1 MEVPSIISRIP
12 LPRFMKQFSN
22 MKILFSAALLLVL
35 ASVASGAA
43 AQALYERGN
52 SADPV
57 TLDPQKASTAAEANI
72 LRDLY
77 EGLVTTAADG
87 SIVPGAAET
96 WEMSPD
102 GLSWTFHL
110 RQTNWSDG
118 APVTA
123 ADFVRAF
130 RRLLDPATEAPDARL
145 FAAIAGAAAAADRT
159 GKAAPFGVVATDPR
173 TLTITLV
180 APVASFLDYLARPA
194 AMPVPATIE
203 TVPAF
208 PTVTSPFNGAYR
220 FDGFVPGDGMWLIRN
235 TAFHDAA
242 NVAIETVVYRPY
254 DTATASRAF
263 SAGTLLSNNDVGIF
277 TLPQRREALGETLRI
292 APFAGSYFYAANTSG
307 VLADQTLR
315 RAIALAINRNRIAEE
330 IWVGTMLPTRALL
343 PPGLPG
349 YPAPVEVDLGP
360 NERDARLAEARA
372 LVTAAGYGDGNPLTL
387 RIAIAP
393 TDLNRETAAAVAED
407 LAGIGITAAIVER
420 PTADHYAGLA
430 APGCPEGTLSECD
443 GAGPGRDFDLASV
456 AWIGDAANP
465 AAFFRFFAST
475 NGTFDFYGNAEFE
488 GMLAEAALAADPAE
502 RAMIFGAVD
511 ARLMADLPAIPV
523 LGFAS
528 LNLVSARLTGWTDN
542 PLDVHLSRW
551 MSIATE

>member
-1 MEVPSIISRIP
+1 
-12 LPRFMKQFSN
+12 MKQTSN
-22 MKILFSAALLLVL
+22 MKTVLSAALLLVF
-35 ASVASGAA
+35 ASLASGAA
-43 AQALYERGN
+43 AQVLYERGN

-77 EGLVTTAADG
+77 EGLVTTAPDG
-87 SIVPGAAET
+87 SIIPGVAET
-96 WEMSPD
+96 WETSPD
-102 GLSWTFHL
+102 GLTWTFHL
-110 RQTNWSDG
+110 RDTTWSDG

-123 ADFVRAF
+123 DDFVRAF
-130 RRLLDPATEAPDARL
+130 RRLLDPATAAPDARL
-145 FAAIAGAAAAADRT
+145 FAAVAGVRAAADQT
-159 GKAAPFGVVATDPR
+159 GKAGPFGVVATDPR
-173 TLTITLV
+173 TLTITLT

-194 AMPVPATIE
+194 AMPIPAALE

-235 TAFHDAA
+235 TAFHDAT

-254 DTATASRAF
+254 DTATAFRAF
-263 SAGTLLSNNDVGIF
+263 SEGTLLSNNDVGIF
-277 TLPQRREALGETLRI
+277 TLPQRREALGEALRI

-315 RAIALAINRNRIAEE
+315 RAVALAINRNRIAAE
-330 IWVGTMLPTRALL
+330 IWEGTMVPTRALL
-343 PPGLPG
+343 PTGLPG

-360 NERDARLAEARA
+360 NERDVRLAEARA
-372 LVTAAGYGDGNPLTL
+372 LVTAAGYGEGNSLSL

-393 TDLNRETAAAVAED
+393 TDLNRATAAAVAED
-407 LAGIGITAAIVER
+407 LGEIGITATIVER
-420 PTADHYAGLA
+420 ATADHYAGLA

-443 GAGPGRDFDLASV
+443 GAGSGRDFDLASV

-465 AAFFRFFAST
+465 AAFFNFFAGA
-475 NGTFDFYGNAEFE
+475 NGTFAFYGDAEFE
-488 GMLAEAALAADPAE
+488 GMLAEAALATDPAE

-511 ARLMADLPAIPV
+511 ARLMADLPAIPM
-523 LGFAS
+523 LGYAS
-528 LNLVSARLTGWTDN
+528 LNLVSTTLTGWIDN
-542 PLDVHLSRW
+542 PLDVHLTRW
-551 MSIATE
+551 MGIAAE